1 MPVSR
6 VTSIGIATVVNL
18 RDRTNQLHKSIKM
31 AAKLSVIKNKREKKK
46 QANPDNKQKKKREER
61 SFRYYHTHTHT
72 TTSVLA
78 SSIQFT

>member
-31 AAKLSVIKNKREKKK
+31 AAKLSVIKNKREKKTSK
-46 QANPDNKQKKKREER
+46 PRQQTKKKREER